1 MPDQAWSCPWP
12 SHQACPWSCPCGWEA
27 CSRRPSGPEWAA
39 VAAWLPRRG
48 GADALA
54 AWPGPKG
61 RRPLDSLGG
70 TSKHTTTATYLCTG
84 SCTQA
89 RVPLSTTP
97 PVLTT
102 SQVGRRTGTTR
113 RRACRSGNRRPP
125 QIGVGIE
132 SARARGRIRV
142 GGACTAASRERAS
155 AGGRPAAGRACPVRL
170 YSVHISHTHTEGR
183 VQQQFLAAGCP
194 RVGARVYVASRV

>member
-27 CSRRPSGPEWAA
+27 CSRRPSGPEWTA
-39 VAAWLPRRG
+39 VAAWLPKRG
-48 GADALA
+48 TADALA

-61 RRPLDSLGG
+61 LRPLDSLGG
-70 TSKHTTTATYLCTG
+70 TSKHTTTTTYLCTA

-89 RVPLSTTP
+89 RVLLAQRR
-97 PVLTT
+97 PVLTP

-113 RRACRSGNRRPP
+113 RRACRSGNRRPL

-132 SARARGRIRV
+132 SARARGRARAGLLV
-142 GGACTAASRERAS
+142 LAAPHWAMLPARSHLARWYYCCPAWS
-155 AGGRPAAGRACPVRL
+155 NLDPPPFPSPYLLGGRSSEPALAVR
-170 YSVHISHTHTEGR
+170 Y
-183 VQQQFLAAGCP
+183 
-194 RVGARVYVASRV
+194 